1 MTYLVSL
8 LVGVA
13 VGVAYALI
21 GVRSPAPPLVA
32 LFGLLGIVA
41 GEQGVP
47 WVKGL
52 IAERHATA
60 VSSPAPLRHGGSR
73 QEIASGDPAS

>member
-41 GEQGVP
+41 GEQGVL
-47 WVKGL
+47 WIKAQ
-52 IAERHATA
+52 IAERHAAA
-60 VSSPAPLRHGGSR
+60 VLSPAPEPHGGSR
-73 QEIASGDPAS
+73 RDTVSGDPVP